1 MANNI
6 ILPGSGSSARGGS
19 GAVSATGAT
28 ASASA
33 ANPTSSASIGSAS
46 AASVSSAAGTSG
58 NTVALSLRSALAV
71 LCGGKVARVAAAFA
85 TFRFLRGADGSP
97 LFFYLFC
104 VVAGAS
110 AVLLSLQRPWSGRRI
125 GAKRWRKVG
134 IAKGCFWSTSPLCVS
149 CSKPADAC
157 AFSSNFLARYLGCSS
172 VFHGSLRAPLLVV
185 LLTMRSQS
193 LRHVFYALLLVRP
206 HHCSDLAISIS
217 VCLVVALFATP
228 CLVEQIAASGAML
241 AATLCA
247 WVAGVKSCG
256 PLRALLVD
264 GAELPLLYASS
275 IIRRRELPERRKTRG
290 ALLMLAAYALLV
302 YDASGRAP
310 GLADIEESPLVH
322 RAGES
327 VGALRHKTAEEIS
340 RLSAAASRAR
350 GQEQLPEQLAVRRR
364 ALLGN
369 GDIAALMA
377 AVDAVPPMAPLRAL
391 AAVAPVVDS
400 TPLSLMPRVIYGV
413 RDRALAAGDALRR
426 LSRVQISGGAAG
438 LSPWQMVA
446 LDGVPVGQKPLR
458 RSLLSLFDSD
468 IDGDGSGDGFFH
480 ELLVDGSAVRAE
492 LGVLLVLLA
501 SVLMQASRPH
511 TRRLATELGG
521 SKRQFSLSVTAAAG
535 IVSLLAIGAAL
546 ASSRGLV
553 TPAAASTTS
562 LLSVAQ
568 YATVGIL
575 WLVAPYYI
583 RALVA
588 PVLSQRTLLRVG
600 VVVPFLLAAAAD
612 VASGGEG
619 GGLSLLLIIAFFMVA
634 AGMTFM
640 VGGSQNK
647 RPLSDLPV
655 VSNAVSGAT

>member
-125 GAKRWRKVG
+125 GAKRWRK
-134 IAKGCFWSTSPLCVS
+134 
-149 CSKPADAC
+149 
-157 AFSSNFLARYLGCSS
+157 
-172 VFHGSLRAPLLVV
+172 
-185 LLTMRSQS
+185 
-193 LRHVFYALLLVRP
+193 
-206 HHCSDLAISIS
+206 
-217 VCLVVALFATP
+217 
-228 CLVEQIAASGAML
+228 IAASGAML

-364 ALLGN
+364 GLLGN

-377 AVDAVPPMAPLRAL
+377 AVDAVPPMAPLRSL

>member
-1 MANNI
+1 M
-6 ILPGSGSSARGGS
+6 G
-19 GAVSATGAT
+19 
-28 ASASA
+28 
-33 ANPTSSASIGSAS
+33 
-46 AASVSSAAGTSG
+46 
-58 NTVALSLRSALAV
+58 
-71 LCGGKVARVAAAFA
+71 
-85 TFRFLRGADGSP
+85 
-97 LFFYLFC
+97 FFTPMMPF
-104 VVAGAS
+104 
-110 AVLLSLQRPWSGRRI
+110 
-125 GAKRWRKVG
+125 
-134 IAKGCFWSTSPLCVS
+134 
-149 CSKPADAC
+149 
-157 AFSSNFLARYLGCSS
+157 
-172 VFHGSLRAPLLVV
+172 VF
-185 LLTMRSQS
+185 
-193 LRHVFYALLLVRP
+193 
-206 HHCSDLAISIS
+206 
-217 VCLVVALFATP
+217 
-228 CLVEQIAASGAML
+228 LVEQIAASGAML

-322 RAGES
+322 RAGEQ
-327 VGALRHKTAEEIS
+327 VGALRDKTAEELA
-340 RLSAAASRAR
+340 RLSAAAARAR
-350 GQEQLPEQLAVRRR
+350 GEQQPPEQLTVRRR
-364 ALLGN
+364 LLA
-369 GDIAALMA
+369 DDDVSATAA
-377 AVDAVPPMAPLRAL
+377 AVDAIAPT
-391 AAVAPVVDS
+391 S
-400 TPLSLMPRVIYGV
+400 
-413 RDRALAAGDALRR
+413 ALRP
-426 LSRVQISGGAAG
+426 L
-438 LSPWQMVA
+438 VA
-446 LDGVPVGQKPLR
+446 TDGSLASHLLDGVDEIARSSSHKLQRLTGVQFSGAATGERAVLQRPR
-458 RSLLSLFDSD
+458 RRLHSLFDSD

-535 IVSLLAIGAAL
+535 VVSVFAIVAAF

-553 TPAAASTTS
+553 TPAVASTTS
-562 LLSVAQ
+562 FLSMVQ

-619 GGLSLLLIIAFFMVA
+619 GGLSLLLVIAFFMVA
-634 AGMTFM
+634 AGMALM
-640 VGGSQNK
+640 VGGTQSK
-647 RPLSDLPV
+647 RQLSDLPV

>member
-28 ASASA
+28 VSASG

-46 AASVSSAAGTSG
+46 AASVSSAAGAAG
-58 NTVALSLRSALAV
+58 NSVTLSLRSAMAV

-125 GAKRWRKVG
+125 GAKRWRK
-134 IAKGCFWSTSPLCVS
+134 
-149 CSKPADAC
+149 
-157 AFSSNFLARYLGCSS
+157 
-172 VFHGSLRAPLLVV
+172 
-185 LLTMRSQS
+185 
-193 LRHVFYALLLVRP
+193 
-206 HHCSDLAISIS
+206 
-217 VCLVVALFATP
+217 
-228 CLVEQIAASGAML
+228 IAASGAML

-310 GLADIEESPLVH
+310 GLADIEDSSLVL

-340 RLSAAASRAR
+340 RLSAAAVRAR
-350 GQEQLPEQLAVRRR
+350 GQEQLPERLTVRRR
-364 ALLGN
+364 ALLASA
-369 GDIAALMA
+369 DLAASVA
-377 AVDAVPPMAPLRAL
+377 AVDAVPPAPLRPL
-391 AAVAPVVDS
+391 AAIVPVAHRMRP
-400 TPLSLMPRVIYGV
+400 SLMPRVLDSA
-413 RDRALAAGDALRR
+413 RELAFDASDTFRWLTRLPISGEIDG
-426 LSRVQISGGAAG
+426 LSRRQAVTQ
-438 LSPWQMVA
+438 
-446 LDGVPVGQKPLR
+446 DGVPTEQKPLGR
-458 RSLLSLFDSD
+458 NLLSIFDSD
-468 IDGDGSGDGFFH
+468 IDGDGSRDGFFH
-480 ELLVDGSAVRAE
+480 ELFVDGSAVRAE

-535 IVSLLAIGAAL
+535 IVSLLALAAAL

-562 LLSVAQ
+562 MLSVAQ

-640 VGGSQNK
+640 VGGTQNK

>member
-1 MANNI
+1 MVWPPHRCQEMAQGT
-6 ILPGSGSSARGGS
+6 LDRQDSGVFS
-19 GAVSATGAT
+19 GLDV
-28 ASASA
+28 
-33 ANPTSSASIGSAS
+33 
-46 AASVSSAAGTSG
+46 
-58 NTVALSLRSALAV
+58 
-71 LCGGKVARVAAAFA
+71 
-85 TFRFLRGADGSP
+85 
-97 LFFYLFC
+97 
-104 VVAGAS
+104 
-110 AVLLSLQRPWSGRRI
+110 
-125 GAKRWRKVG
+125 
-134 IAKGCFWSTSPLCVS
+134 LCVS
-149 CSKPADAC
+149 LALCQQVC
-157 AFSSNFLARYLGCSS
+157 APFCCMFFCVTGMVSS
-172 VFHGSLRAPLLVV
+172 VLRSSCSFATCGRRTHFMFLFLSNSFVPLLFCMGT
-185 LLTMRSQS
+185 LP
-193 LRHVFYALLLVRP
+193 A
-206 HHCSDLAISIS
+206 CSNVAVSFPA
-217 VCLVVALFATP
+217 CHVVALLATP
-228 CLVEQIAASGAML
+228 LLAEQIAASGAML

-340 RLSAAASRAR
+340 RLSAAAARAR

-364 ALLGN
+364 ALLATA
-369 GDIAALMA
+369 DMAASVA
-377 AVDAVPPMAPLRAL
+377 AVDAVLPVPLRSL
-391 AAVAPVVDS
+391 AAIAPVAGG
-400 TPLSLMPRVIYGV
+400 TPPSLMPRVMSGI
-413 RDRALAAGDALRR
+413 RELAFDAGGTLRR
-426 LSRVQISGGAAG
+426 LSRVQIGGG
-438 LSPWQMVA
+438 V
-446 LDGVPVGQKPLR
+446 DGVSPRQLVTLDNVPTGQKPSH

-553 TPAAASTTS
+553 TPAVASTTS

-619 GGLSLLLIIAFFMVA
+619 GGLSLLLIIAFVMVA

>member
-6 ILPGSGSSARGGS
+6 VLPGSGSSARGGS

-28 ASASA
+28 ASTSA
-33 ANPTSSASIGSAS
+33 ANPTSSASFGSAS
-46 AASVSSAAGTSG
+46 AASVSSAAGASG
-58 NTVALSLRSALAV
+58 NSLALSLRSALAV

-125 GAKRWRKVG
+125 GAKRWRKVRLTTR
-134 IAKGCFWSTSPLCVS
+134 ARGCSCSHVLCVS
-149 CSKPADAC
+149 LGMPTDVCT
-157 AFSSNFLARYLGCSS
+157 FSSYFGVISSATAR
-172 VFHGSLRAPLLVV
+172 LRAPRLVV
-185 LLTMRSQS
+185 LLTSCS
-193 LRHVFYALLLVRP
+193 SFSSCFCCYSACVFPCHL
-206 HHCSDLAISIS
+206 SDLAVPVP
-217 VCLVVALFATP
+217 VCHVVALFATLP
-228 CLVEQIAASGAML
+228 LVEQIVASGAML

-340 RLSAAASRAR
+340 RLSAAAARAR

-364 ALLGN
+364 ALLAN
-369 GDIAALMA
+369 ADMTASVA
-377 AVDAVPPMAPLRAL
+377 AVDAVAEMEPLRPL
-391 AAVAPVVDS
+391 AAIAPVADS
-400 TPLSLMPRVIYGV
+400 TPLSLMPHMLYGV
-413 RDRALAAGDALRR
+413 RELAIDASGALRR
-426 LSRVQISGGAAG
+426 LSRLQISGGVDS
-438 LSPWQMVA
+438 LSPRQKVTPNDVLMR
-446 LDGVPVGQKPLR
+446 QKPLR

-535 IVSLLAIGAAL
+535 IVSILAIAAAL

-553 TPAAASTTS
+553 TPAVASTTS
-562 LLSVAQ
+562 LLSVAE

>member
-6 ILPGSGSSARGGS
+6 ILPGSGSGARGGS
-19 GAVSATGAT
+19 GAVSATGAA

-33 ANPTSSASIGSAS
+33 ATPTASASIGSSS
-46 AASVSSAAGTSG
+46 AASASSAAGGSGTS
-58 NTVALSLRSALAV
+58 VALSIRSALAV

-110 AVLLSLQRPWSGRRI
+110 AVLLSLQRPWTGRRI
-125 GAKRWRKVG
+125 GAKRWRK
-134 IAKGCFWSTSPLCVS
+134 
-149 CSKPADAC
+149 
-157 AFSSNFLARYLGCSS
+157 
-172 VFHGSLRAPLLVV
+172 
-185 LLTMRSQS
+185 
-193 LRHVFYALLLVRP
+193 
-206 HHCSDLAISIS
+206 
-217 VCLVVALFATP
+217 
-228 CLVEQIAASGAML
+228 IAASGAML

-322 RAGES
+322 RAGEQ
-327 VGALRHKTAEEIS
+327 VGALRHKTAEELA
-340 RLSAAASRAR
+340 RLSAAAARAR
-350 GQEQLPEQLAVRRR
+350 GEQQPPEQLTVRRR
-364 ALLGN
+364 LLADDGASSAAAAVGAIAPMTALRPLVATDGSLASRLLG
-369 GDIAALMA
+369 G
-377 AVDAVPPMAPLRAL
+377 VDGLARGSSATLQRLARVHFRGVATGERAPLVPPR
-391 AAVAPVVDS
+391 
-400 TPLSLMPRVIYGV
+400 
-413 RDRALAAGDALRR
+413 RR
-426 LSRVQISGGAAG
+426 LH
-438 LSPWQMVA
+438 
-446 LDGVPVGQKPLR
+446 
-458 RSLLSLFDSD
+458 SLFDSD

-535 IVSLLAIGAAL
+535 VVSVFAIVAAL

-553 TPAAASTTS
+553 TPAVASTTS
-562 LLSVAQ
+562 VLSMVQ

-575 WLVAPYYI
+575 WLVAPYTSA
-583 RALVA
+583 R
-588 PVLSQRTLLRVG
+588 SLRRCCRSARCCG
-600 VVVPFLLAAAAD
+600 WGVVPFCWPPPRTWRRVGRGEALSAAGHCLLHGRRGD
-612 VASGGEG
+612 GLDGRRHPEQETTVGPP
-619 GGLSLLLIIAFFMVA
+619 GGL
-634 AGMTFM
+634 
-640 VGGSQNK
+640 
-647 RPLSDLPV
+647 
-655 VSNAVSGAT
+655 

>member
-46 AASVSSAAGTSG
+46 AASVSSAAGASG

-125 GAKRWRKVG
+125 GAKRWRK
-134 IAKGCFWSTSPLCVS
+134 
-149 CSKPADAC
+149 
-157 AFSSNFLARYLGCSS
+157 
-172 VFHGSLRAPLLVV
+172 
-185 LLTMRSQS
+185 
-193 LRHVFYALLLVRP
+193 
-206 HHCSDLAISIS
+206 
-217 VCLVVALFATP
+217 
-228 CLVEQIAASGAML
+228 IAASGAML
-241 AATLCA
+241 AATLCS

-369 GDIAALMA
+369 GDIAASMA
-377 AVDAVPPMAPLRAL
+377 AMDAIPPMAPLRSL
-391 AAVAPVVDS
+391 AAVASVVDS
-400 TPLSLMPRVIYGV
+400 TPLSLMPRVMYGV

-426 LSRVQISGGAAG
+426 LSRVQIGGGAAG

-535 IVSLLAIGAAL
+535 IVSLLAISAAL

-553 TPAAASTTS
+553 TPAVASTTS

>member
-1 MANNI
+1 MRLGGMANNI

-19 GAVSATGAT
+19 GAVSATGAV
-28 ASASA
+28 SAG
-33 ANPTSSASIGSAS
+33 NPTSSASIGSAS
-46 AASVSSAAGTSG
+46 AASVSSAAGASG
-58 NTVALSLRSALAV
+58 NSVALSLRSALAV

-125 GAKRWRKVG
+125 GAKRWRK
-134 IAKGCFWSTSPLCVS
+134 
-149 CSKPADAC
+149 
-157 AFSSNFLARYLGCSS
+157 
-172 VFHGSLRAPLLVV
+172 
-185 LLTMRSQS
+185 
-193 LRHVFYALLLVRP
+193 
-206 HHCSDLAISIS
+206 
-217 VCLVVALFATP
+217 
-228 CLVEQIAASGAML
+228 IAASGAML

-340 RLSAAASRAR
+340 RLSAAAARAR

-364 ALLGN
+364 ALLATA
-369 GDIAALMA
+369 DMAASVA
-377 AVDAVPPMAPLRAL
+377 AVDAVPPVPLRSL
-391 AAVAPVVDS
+391 AAIAPVAGG
-400 TPLSLMPRVIYGV
+400 TPPSLMPRVMSGI
-413 RDRALAAGDALRR
+413 RELAFDAGGTLRR
-426 LSRVQISGGAAG
+426 LSRVQIGGG
-438 LSPWQMVA
+438 V
-446 LDGVPVGQKPLR
+446 DGVSPRQLVTLDNVPTGQKPSH

-553 TPAAASTTS
+553 TPAVASTTS

-619 GGLSLLLIIAFFMVA
+619 GGLSLLLIIAFVMVA

>member
-125 GAKRWRKVG
+125 GAKRWRK
-134 IAKGCFWSTSPLCVS
+134 
-149 CSKPADAC
+149 
-157 AFSSNFLARYLGCSS
+157 
-172 VFHGSLRAPLLVV
+172 
-185 LLTMRSQS
+185 
-193 LRHVFYALLLVRP
+193 
-206 HHCSDLAISIS
+206 
-217 VCLVVALFATP
+217 
-228 CLVEQIAASGAML
+228 IAASGAML

-377 AVDAVPPMAPLRAL
+377 AVDAVPPMAPLRSL

-413 RDRALAAGDALRR
+413 RDRALDAGDALRR

-600 VVVPFLLAAAAD
+600 VVIPFLLAAAAD